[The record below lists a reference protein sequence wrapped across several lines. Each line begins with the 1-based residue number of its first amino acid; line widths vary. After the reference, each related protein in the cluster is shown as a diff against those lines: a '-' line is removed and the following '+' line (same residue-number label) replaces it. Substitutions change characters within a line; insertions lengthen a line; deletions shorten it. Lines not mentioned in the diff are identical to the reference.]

1 MAKDKLK
8 RWEENKSLSNVFEPN
23 LTPIIKE
30 GKTFMKGQW
39 RSDFFKND
47 NPIVLELGCGKGEY
61 TVGLARIEPN
71 KNFIGIDVK
80 GHRFNKGAKESVNEG
95 LTNVAFLRTR
105 IEFIEAFFDENEVD
119 EIWLTFSDPQPQDHV
134 GNRRI
139 TSLYYLEKYKKFLK
153 PGSVIHIKHDNPDL
167 YQRTLRELKS
177 ANIEVETHTD
187 DVYGDYIKQQDE
199 KMQYVLNIRTYYEQ
213 RWLGE
218 GKKIKYIRFRV

>member
-105 IEFIEAFFDENEVD
+105 IEFIEAFFAENEVD
-119 EIWLTFSDPQPQDHV
+119 EIWLTFSDPQPQDHI

-177 ANIEVETHTD
+177 VNIQVETHTD

-213 RWLGE
+213 RWLDE

>member
-30 GKTFMKGQW
+30 GKSFMKGQW

-47 NPIVLELGCGKGEY
+47 HPIVLELGCGKGEY

-80 GHRFNKGAKESVNEG
+80 GHRFNKGAKEAVQENLG
-95 LTNVAFLRTR
+95 NVAFLRTR
-105 IEFIEAFFDENEVD
+105 IEFIEAFFAENEVD
-119 EIWLTFSDPQPQDHV
+119 EIWLTFSDPQPQDHI

-139 TSLYYLEKYKKFLK
+139 TSIYYVNKYRRFLK
-153 PGSVIHIKHDNPDL
+153 PGSIIHIKHNNPDL
-167 YQRTLRELKS
+167 YQKALRELA
-177 ANIEVETHTD
+177 ANNIAVETHTD
-187 DVYGDYIKQQDE
+187 DVYGEYITQQDE
-199 KMQYVLNIRTYYEQ
+199 QMQFILNIRTYYEQ
-213 RWLGE
+213 RWLEE